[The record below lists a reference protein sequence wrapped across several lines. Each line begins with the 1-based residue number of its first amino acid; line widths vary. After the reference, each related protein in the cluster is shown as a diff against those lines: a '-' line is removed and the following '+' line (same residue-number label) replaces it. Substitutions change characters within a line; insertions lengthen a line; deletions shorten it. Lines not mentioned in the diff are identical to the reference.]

1 MTTIVTDRSVQLA
14 FVTQRMTISSELKR
28 LLRAVETTYYLCLF
42 SSGSYEGQHDGW
54 GRWARIGFATGLQ
67 ESPLPGES
75 VDRLKVS
82 TFSDGK
88 SLTFTASGGNPDV
101 WPDWL
106 EVLRQVDNLRPEV
119 QPLPGPERVQALI
132 GSGRIDRIIQPVDS
146 QIAQRRDHE
155 RTTIEGAR
163 YHALESLTFPI
174 ITRSLI
180 TEYTG

>member
-1 MTTIVTDRSVQLA
+1 MTTTVTDRPVQVA
-14 FVTQRMTISSELKR
+14 FVTERMTISSELKR
-28 LLRAVETTYYLCLF
+28 LLRAVEATYYLCLF
-42 SSGSYEGQHDGW
+42 SGGSYDGRDDGW

-75 VDRLKVS
+75 ADRLKLS

-88 SLTFTASGGNPDV
+88 SLTFTARGGNADV

-106 EVLRQVDNLRPEV
+106 DVLRQVESLRPGV
-119 QPLPGPERVQALI
+119 QSLPGPERVQALI
-132 GSGRIDRIIQPVDS
+132 GSGRIDRIVQPVDS
-146 QIAQRRDHE
+146 RISQRRDHE
-155 RTTIEGAR
+155 RRTIEGAR

-174 ITRSLI
+174 IAQSLI